1 MESRSASP
9 FAATKE
15 CRSAPGDEVAIV
27 RSSGSLSSNG
37 SSSLMWVYL
46 GVCLLMGFCTLTGA
60 RFLTIFTLIQRIQTG
75 VPTLRVYLGHGL
87 L

>member
-1 MESRSASP
+1 
-9 FAATKE
+9 
-15 CRSAPGDEVAIV
+15 
-27 RSSGSLSSNG
+27 
-37 SSSLMWVYL
+37 MWVYL